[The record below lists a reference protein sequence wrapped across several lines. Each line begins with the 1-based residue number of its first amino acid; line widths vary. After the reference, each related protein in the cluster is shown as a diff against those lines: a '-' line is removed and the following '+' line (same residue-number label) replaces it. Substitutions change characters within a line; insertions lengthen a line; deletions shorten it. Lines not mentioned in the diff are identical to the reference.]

1 MKHLALLFSYDKQK
15 NHIDVL
21 CDFIKTNKYY
31 HIKPIFILLII
42 SFFFSCKSP
51 DARRPE
57 SVQSGS
63 FYEASAERNIKLNKK
78 EQALIQ
84 KIIDR
89 NPEQKYI
96 ASKSGFWYYYNTQ
109 MEQDTITPQFGDIV
123 SFNYNVKDLNETTI
137 YSEDEIRTQSYVM
150 DKEELFTGLREGLK
164 LMKPGEVVTFLFPSQ
179 KAYGY
184 YGDTNRIG
192 TNIPLICKVTVNTI
206 IQNQ

>member
-1 MKHLALLFSYDKQK
+1 M
-15 NHIDVL
+15 
-21 CDFIKTNKYY
+21 
-31 HIKPIFILLII
+31 KPIIFLLVI
-42 SFFFSCKSP
+42 SLFFSCKSP

-57 SVQSGS
+57 SIQSGS
-63 FYEASAERNIKLNKK
+63 FIKASAERNIKLNKK

-84 KIIDR
+84 KIIDK
-89 NPEQKYI
+89 NPEREYI
-96 ASKSGFWYYYNTQ
+96 ASETGFWYYYNTKL
-109 MEQDTITPQFGDIV
+109 EQDTITPKFGDIIT
-123 SFNYNVKDLNETTI
+123 FKYNVKDLNENTI
-137 YSEDEIRTQSYVM
+137 YTEDEISIQNYSM

-192 TNIPLICKVTVNTI
+192 TNIPLMCKVTLNTI